1 MSQAPNPESEDS
13 GELDDGELS
22 GVAGGGSGGV
32 VILGLSDPTADPTAG
47 TGGGTGGGVVAG
59 GQGQRNTQ
67 I

>member
-1 MSQAPNPESEDS
+1 MSQAPNPESEDP

-22 GVAGGGSGGV
+22 DVAGGGSGGV
-32 VILGLSDPTADPTAG
+32 VILGLPDPTADPTA
-47 TGGGTGGGVVAG
+47 GTGGGVVAG